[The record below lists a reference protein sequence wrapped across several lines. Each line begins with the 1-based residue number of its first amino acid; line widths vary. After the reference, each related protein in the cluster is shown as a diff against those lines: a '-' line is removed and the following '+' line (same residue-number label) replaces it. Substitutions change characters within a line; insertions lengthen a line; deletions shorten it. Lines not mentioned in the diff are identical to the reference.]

1 MKTITPRRLAIILLK
16 VLFFI
21 FIIDLSLTFIAFLVS
36 MKPKRV
42 YRSFVSGQKVEVFYS
57 GQGALGSDWISIKVD
72 GETVGEIESTQDLG
86 NITKVDCF
94 KDSIIIY
101 SVIRGNPDTCI
112 VQINQFKAP

>member
-21 FIIDLSLTFIAFLVS
+21 LIIDLSLTFITFLVS

-42 YRSFVSGQKVEVFYS
+42 YRSFVSGQKVEVYYS
-57 GQGALGSDWISIKVD
+57 GQGAFGSDWISIKVD
-72 GETVGEIESTQDLG
+72 GKTVGETESAQGLG
-86 NITKVDCF
+86 VIKKVDCF

-101 SVIRGNPDTCI
+101 SILRGNPDTCI
-112 VQINQFKAP
+112 VQIDQL